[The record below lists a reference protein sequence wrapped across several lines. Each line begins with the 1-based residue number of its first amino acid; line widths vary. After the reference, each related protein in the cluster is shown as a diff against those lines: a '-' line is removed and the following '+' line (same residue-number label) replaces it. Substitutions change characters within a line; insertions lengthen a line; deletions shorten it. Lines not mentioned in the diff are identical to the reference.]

1 MVINIRHTGIVVEDL
16 DKSLE
21 FYINKLGFKIIK
33 QMNETGSFIGQ
44 ILGIKD
50 LSVTTV
56 KMILKNQQMI
66 ELLDFTSHKKEPKN
80 RFINDIGPTHIALT
94 VRSLD
99 TLYKDFMND
108 GIKFISSPKVSPDSY
123 AKVAFCRAPEGTY
136 IELVELLKNN

>member
-33 QMNETGSFIGQ
+33 QMKETGSFIEQ
-44 ILGIKD
+44 ILGIKN
-50 LSVTTV
+50 LTVTTV

-66 ELLDFTSHKKEPKN
+66 ELLDFTSHKKELRN

-94 VRSLD
+94 VASLD
-99 TLYKDFMND
+99 NLYNDFMDD
-108 GIKFISSPKVSPDSY
+108 GIKFISSPKVSSDGY
-123 AKVAFCRAPEGTY
+123 AKVAFCCAPEGTY
-136 IELVELLKNN
+136 IELVELLKGN